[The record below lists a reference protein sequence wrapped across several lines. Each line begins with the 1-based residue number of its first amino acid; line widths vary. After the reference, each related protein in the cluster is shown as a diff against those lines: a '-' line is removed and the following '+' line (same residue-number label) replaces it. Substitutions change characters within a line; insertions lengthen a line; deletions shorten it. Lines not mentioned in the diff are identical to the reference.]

1 MRARPFLTPLLLLA
15 LAATTA
21 PAQQSADRP
30 AQAASFMSIMH
41 RDVNQVQEKI
51 IGLAKAIPESA
62 YGYKPGGARTT
73 SETFKH
79 VVADNYLIP
88 IAMGKPAP
96 TSSGITDYPSS
107 VAYEKRTMTKE
118 QVIAELE
125 ASFKHLHEAMNITT
139 DANLAE
145 QVDFFGSKVSRQHA
159 MIATVTHLHEHL
171 GQLIAYAR
179 ANNVTPPW
187 SQ

>member
-1 MRARPFLTPLLLLA
+1 MRARRIASLLLA
-15 LAATTA
+15 VVGTASAAA
-21 PAQQSADRP
+21 AQQPPSRA
-30 AQAASFMSIMH
+30 AQSPSFMADMH
-41 RDVNQVQEKI
+41 RDVNQVQQKI
-51 IGLAKAIPESA
+51 VALAKAIPESA
-62 YGYKPGGARTT
+62 HGYKPSGARTT
-73 SETFKH
+73 AETFKH

-96 TSSGITDYPSS
+96 SSSGITDYPSS
-107 VAYEKRTMTKE
+107 VAYEKRQMTKD
-118 QVIAELE
+118 QMVAELE
-125 ASFKHLHEAMNITT
+125 ASFKHLHEAMALTT
-139 DANLAE
+139 DANVGE
-145 QVDFFGSKVSRQHA
+145 QVDFFGTKVSRQYA